1 MTSTPHL
8 YRLLAALVCL
18 TSQGLSSCST
28 VAESV
33 YGMRQ
38 PVAVDFPQVS
48 EYAQAYGVGVAP
60 GKSFA
65 LDVSYYEFLKRQP
78 LALQEV
84 AKNHA
89 QPLQLL
95 YYNRA
100 GRLISY
106 YVNCYAGGFPNLD
119 WNHDNQLE
127 VFPPVSQAPTDSLLS
142 FTQLAPFLRTV
153 GGSRV
158 QAMESLADYTV
169 VVFWSHR
176 MGRQSRR
183 LLAAAQKNLER
194 APAGQRTYILYVN
207 NDAYL
212 KHVGL

>member
-1 MTSTPHL
+1 MTSIPRP
-8 YRLLAALVCL
+8 YWPVVVLLWLA
-18 TSQGLSSCST
+18 SQGLTSCTT
-28 VAESV
+28 VTESV

-38 PVAVDFPQVS
+38 PDAVNYSQVQ
-48 EYAQAYGVGVAP
+48 EYAQEYGVGVAP

-84 AKNHA
+84 AANHA

-100 GRLISY
+100 GQLISY
-106 YVNCYAGGFPNLD
+106 HVNRYASGFPNLD
-119 WNHDNQLE
+119 WNSDNQLE
-127 VFPPVSQAPTDSLLS
+127 VFPPVSQAPTDSMLS

-194 APAGQRTYILYVN
+194 APAGQKTYIMYVN

-212 KHVGL
+212 RHVGL

>member
-1 MTSTPHL
+1 MTSTPRSCWL
-8 YRLLAALVCL
+8 IATLLWLA
-18 TSQGLSSCST
+18 SQGLTGCTT
-28 VAESV
+28 VAESM

-38 PVAVDFPQVS
+38 PDAVDYPQVS
-48 EYAQAYGVGVAP
+48 EYAQEYGVGVAP

-78 LALQEV
+78 LALQDV

-100 GRLISY
+100 GQLISY

-119 WNHDNQLE
+119 WNHNDQLE
-127 VFPPVSQAPTDSLLS
+127 VFPPVSQAPTDSMLS
-142 FTQLAPFLRTV
+142 FTKLAPFLRTV
-153 GGSRV
+153 GGSRI

-194 APAGQRTYILYVN
+194 APTGQKTYIMYVN

-212 KHVGL
+212 RHVGL

>member
-1 MTSTPHL
+1 MTFTPHA
-8 YRLLAALVCL
+8 YWPLAALL
-18 TSQGLSSCST
+18 WLASQGLTGCTT

-38 PVAVDFPQVS
+38 LNAVDYMQVQ

-100 GRLISY
+100 GQLISY
-106 YVNCYAGGFPNLD
+106 HVNCYAGGFPNLD
-119 WNHDNQLE
+119 WNPNNQLA

-153 GGSRV
+153 SGSRV

-194 APAGQRTYILYVN
+194 APAGQKTYIMYVN

-212 KHVGL
+212 RHVGL